1 MNELVAQ
8 YLEIWNTTDA
18 AARKAA
24 IARVF
29 TDEPGYVDPLMDVT
43 GRDAIDAGVA
53 AVQAQFPGLEF
64 RLAGPIDAHHDQVRF
79 TWELGP
85 ADGAALV
92 IGFDVAVLEQGRI
105 DRVYGFL
112 DQVPAA

>member
-43 GRDAIDAGVA
+43 GRDAIDAGIA